1 MMFSRLI
8 SRGTLQFLS
17 NQSIVSSF
25 FSPRFQSSSSN
36 RPPTGST
43 STTQEIDENESF
55 LNSRD
60 RAQALADE
68 ELVDS
73 VDQATSNRVEMISQ
87 AMKNYLMKSREKQ
100 KVLDEKIHEYEV
112 GRRHLA
118 RIMGEDPENF
128 NQEKIDNALNY
139 LLPSGLL
146 EERARPKMRPPEEMY
161 PKEKAVQ
168 FDKAGRPY
176 HFLYY
181 TAKHNYYDV
190 LHAVANKI
198 EELKKA
204 EVALFASG
212 GQPDYAQ
219 NDEFNYT
226 QWESKEIFEQRFLE
240 KLDDEEFKT
249 LTICLNRLVKHPLAY
264 TMKEYINSFRTKLA
278 DTITKQ
284 HIEPLRYDVDGRP
297 YQIATGKHKWCTAT
311 VTLREGTGKVS
322 IKSPSVQT
330 SVNDILYF
338 TRILHRDQLLYPFKV
353 LDRVNMF
360 DIDVVYD
367 GSGFTAQAIATRLA
381 ISKAL
386 CSFISSKEVEYLR
399 LAGLLTDDGRRKERK
414 QPGKRNARR
423 KYKFRKR

>member
-1 MMFSRLI
+1 MHSRWFSRAVLQVMLVRSNLSLI
-8 SRGTLQFLS
+8 PTRLQ
-17 NQSIVSSF
+17 
-25 FSPRFQSSSSN
+25 
-36 RPPTGST
+36 GST
-43 STTQEIDENESF
+43 S
-55 LNSRD
+55 NSKPFQD
-60 RAQALADE
+60 VDAAQAIADE
-68 ELVDS
+68 ETIDS
-73 VDQATSNRVEMISQ
+73 VEAATSNRAEMISQ

-100 KVLDEKIHEYEV
+100 KVLDEKIHEYEI

-118 RIMGEDPENF
+118 KIMGEDPENF
-128 NQEKIDNALNY
+128 NQEKIDDALKY

-146 EERARPKMRPPEEMY
+146 DERARPKMRPPEEMY

-190 LHAVANKI
+190 LHTVANQL
-198 EELKKA
+198 EQLKKA
-204 EVALFASG
+204 EVTYVAKG
-212 GQPDYAQ
+212 REPDYSK

-226 QWESKEIFEQRFLE
+226 QWENKEVFEQRFLE
-240 KLDDEEFKT
+240 KLDDEQYKT
-249 LTICLNRLVKHPLAY
+249 MIICLNRLVKHPLAY
-264 TMKEYINSFRTKLA
+264 TIKDYINSFRTKLS

-284 HIEPLRYDVDGRP
+284 QIEPLRYDRDGRP
-297 YQIATGKHKWCTAT
+297 YQIATGKHKWCTAS
-311 VTLREGTGKVS
+311 VTLREGTGKVT
-322 IKSPSVQT
+322 IRSPSVNT
-330 SVNDILYF
+330 SINDILYF
-338 TRILHRDQLLYPFKV
+338 TRIMHRDQLIYPFKV
-353 LDRVNMF
+353 IDRVNLF

-367 GSGFTAQAIATRLA
+367 GVGFTAQAIATRLA

-414 QPGKRNARR
+414 QPGRRNARR